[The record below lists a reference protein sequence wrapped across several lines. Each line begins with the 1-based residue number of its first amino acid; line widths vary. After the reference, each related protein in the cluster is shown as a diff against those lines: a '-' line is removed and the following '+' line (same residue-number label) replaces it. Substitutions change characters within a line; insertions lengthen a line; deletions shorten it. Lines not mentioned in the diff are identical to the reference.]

1 MGYLYVAVLQKIP
14 AGPRVNVQLLDDTGS
29 SLLDLHRRSNS
40 SGHSAWLCWIGG
52 SSLVVNFECCWM
64 PIMSHNQIR
73 CSGMFLRKALFTAT
87 APDGAGDLFVAMKKN
102 GIVRQLPVV

>member
-1 MGYLYVAVLQKIP
+1 
-14 AGPRVNVQLLDDTGS
+14 
-29 SLLDLHRRSNS
+29 
-40 SGHSAWLCWIGG
+40 
-52 SSLVVNFECCWM
+52 
-64 PIMSHNQIR
+64 MSHNQIR